1 MALISAPESIT
12 RAPPSCFR
20 EHQYSDFFVLLQKA
34 WVLRESPLFTPTT
47 EGAMDS
53 TQESTTNTMIPQYP
67 TNPTSETTTTHKPT
81 SESTTTTVPTETT
94 TTDDAISET
103 TTTQEVMVQSNT
115 LKEEEKLLKIWI
127 SYNTFIL
134 MLAIFVSIAFQP
146 LLAHF
151 RKSRYDPHKSLM
163 VSNLTQQDALK
174 DMFRFDPDLVHD
186 DLFSDSS
193 RSVIFPDNPCKI
205 DYWLS

>member
-1 MALISAPESIT
+1 
-12 RAPPSCFR
+12 
-20 EHQYSDFFVLLQKA
+20 
-34 WVLRESPLFTPTT
+34 
-47 EGAMDS
+47 MDS
-53 TQESTTNTMIPQYP
+53 TQESTTNTMIHQYP
-67 TNPTSETTTTHKPT
+67 TNPTSESTTTHEPT
-81 SESTTTTVPTETT
+81 SESTTTTVPTDTT

-127 SYNTFIL
+127 SQVSYNTFIL
-134 MLAIFVSIAFQP
+134 MLAISVSIAFQP

-186 DLFSDSS
+186 DDLFSDSN
-193 RSVIFPDNPCKI
+193 RSVE
-205 DYWLS
+205 